1 MKAIAV
7 RVLLVL
13 VCWAAVACAKDSRD
27 QFVGEW
33 KSATTDAEA
42 HTFIKRSGDDFFI
55 TEGKQDLV
63 GKYDEATKS
72 VLIDN
77 GTRKVPVLYIPDTD
91 EIVVS
96 AGGKSAKFAR
106 VK

>member
-1 MKAIAV
+1 M
-7 RVLLVL
+7 
-13 VCWAAVACAKDSRD
+13 
-27 QFVGEW
+27 GEW
-33 KSATTDAEA
+33 ENAATDAGT

-63 GKYDEATKS
+63 GKYNEATRS

-77 GTRKVPVLYIPDTD
+77 LTREVPVLYIPDIN

-96 AGGKSAKFAR
+96 AGGKSEKFTR

>member
-1 MKAIAV
+1 M
-7 RVLLVL
+7 
-13 VCWAAVACAKDSRD
+13 
-27 QFVGEW
+27 GEW
-33 KSATTDAEA
+33 ENAATDAEM

-63 GKYDEATKS
+63 GKYSEATRS

-77 GTRKVPVLYIPDTD
+77 LTREVPVLYVPDTN

-96 AGGKSAKFAR
+96 AGGKSEKFTR

>member
-1 MKAIAV
+1 M
-7 RVLLVL
+7 
-13 VCWAAVACAKDSRD
+13 
-27 QFVGEW
+27 GEW
-33 KSATTDAEA
+33 ENAATDAEM

-63 GKYDEATKS
+63 GKYNEVTGS

-77 GTRKVPVLYIPDTD
+77 LTREVPVLYVPDIN

-96 AGGKSAKFAR
+96 AGGKSEKFTR